1 MNRFEEIRD
10 HYKNGIITEAEAINE
25 LLNLLDSDNIEKI
38 AISLPNGIIR
48 IANENDLGLTAL
60 TFKRNRWERLFYCY
74 PEFLDSQTTI
84 DEKAEVESEY
94 FREKLRV
101 IITKGIV
108 FRVKNEFNT
117 IVNLQFKAPYSDSYE
132 VKLKAGSIIKTIK
145 ETFAEETKIECIPLD
160 YNNFEN
166 AFIKDK
172 YPSSVYYNCYY
183 LLVTLKH
190 LENNC
195 ERLDSIKE
203 D

>member
-1 MNRFEEIRD
+1 M
-10 HYKNGIITEAEAINE
+10 
-25 LLNLLDSDNIEKI
+25 
-38 AISLPNGIIR
+38 
-48 IANENDLGLTAL
+48 GLTAL
-60 TFKRNRWERLFYCY
+60 TFNRNRWERLFHCY
-74 PEFLDSQTTI
+74 IKFLESQTLK
-84 DEKAEVESEY
+84 DVKAEVESEY
-94 FREKLRV
+94 FREKFLV
-101 IITKGIV
+101 IINEGIV
-108 FRVKNEFNT
+108 YSVKNEFNT
-117 IVNLQFKAPYSDSYE
+117 TVVLKFNAPYSDLFE